1 MCDPCR
7 LYYLSGNQ
15 NDGIRFTF
23 NTINKQPHSYPVVIN
38 TPGTVDTVRIVT
50 AGRLQ
55 KTEFSLGGTEWNWED
70 LVVE

>member
-38 TPGTVDTVRIVT
+38 TPGTVDTVGIAT

-55 KTEFSLGGTEWNWED
+55 KTEVLLGGTEWNEED
-70 LVVE
+70 VAVD